1 MSRGDAAELVRDA
14 RERLEA
20 SPDEA
25 IRRFRRA
32 AALLK
37 RVRTPEEAA
46 TKVAALVGLGSAYMA
61 RRAGTRADDVEQAIR
76 WYGEALDFVFARPFR
91 FTPDDLLIDASD
103 RIRALLAIAYDQR
116 VLGSREGNIGRIL
129 VHTDSVDLFDEADT
143 ELRAT
148 TLMLRGKAY
157 RDRGDAEG
165 LGAMDQSIALH
176 FFRDALRQLEGGREE
191 TKLWA
196 DVHLEIGRTLLR
208 TAAGGDETPWTDA
221 AEHFREALDR
231 YAALGRDVE
240 VATVHEQLG
249 HYHARRDR
257 ESGEAR
263 AREEARDHFALALRH
278 LSPDRDPEEWARIQ
292 TATAR
297 LALDDD
303 MEALDAAL
311 PGFASALDALTRP
324 EHAETRLEVLA
335 EPAFLL
341 LLAGRWAEAGAML
354 EEALELALALVNR
367 AESMGGRWAAASDI
381 AGLAHGLA
389 YCRYRMG
396 DLDDALV
403 TLESGQARLLAETLR
418 WSDPDDAAWTA
429 MQRRR
434 LARITRRI
442 RKLESAHYGGM
453 RHIEDSDRLEALRRR
468 RDAMV
473 DGFRRGTPEPPE
485 ISRIAPDEPGT
496 ALVVPLVTSAG
507 SALFVLAAGDRHV
520 EPDNVLELPDDTAA
534 EIDRWLAG
542 DETRPGWLSAY
553 QQRDA
558 GTAQHELWRT
568 TMREVSGDLWDTVA
582 ARLRDRLRELGI
594 SRITF
599 VPTAGLQFLPLH
611 AAAPRDADGA
621 RCLMDDVTVAYAP
634 SAYVLA
640 VSKRRAAAR
649 AAKGPALL
657 VGITRYEE
665 LPALPSIADEIAMV
679 ATTLR
684 PSTPLLDERASRERV
699 LRLMSGASI
708 VHLACH
714 GAGWALG
721 GARFRMSWT
730 PPSVLYLWEDGLS
743 FQDLLLRDLRSV
755 RLVCLSACDTG
766 LVDTSLPWD
775 EFEGLANVFL
785 QAGAAAVVSSLWAVD
800 DRSTAL
806 LMQRFY
812 ANLEHHGQDPAAAL
826 RAAQLWLRDSTRA
839 SLAAVYEKRIEEGHD
854 EFMDAYTELMLGG
867 DPGGRP
873 YAHPFYWAPF
883 TLTGR

>member
-25 IRRFRRA
+25 IRRFRDA
-32 AALLK
+32 VALLK

-46 TKVAALVGLGSAYMA
+46 TKAAALSGLGRAYMA

-76 WYGEALDFVFARPFR
+76 WYGEALDFLYARPFR
-91 FTPDDLLIDASD
+91 GTADDRLIGESD
-103 RIRALLAIAYDQR
+103 RVRALLAIAYDQR
-116 VLGSREGNIGRIL
+116 VLGSREGNLGRIL
-129 VHTDSVDLFDEADT
+129 VHTDSVDLDDEADT

-165 LGAMDQSIALH
+165 LGVMDQSIALH
-176 FFRDALRQLEGGREE
+176 FFRDALRQLEGREGTE
-191 TKLWA
+191 LWA
-196 DVHLEIGRTLLR
+196 EVHLEIGRTLLR
-208 TAAGGDETPWTDA
+208 TAAGRDETPWTDA

-231 YAALGRDVE
+231 YAGLGRDVE

-249 HYHARRDR
+249 QYHARRDR
-257 ESGEAR
+257 EAHEAG

-278 LSPDRDPEEWARIQ
+278 LSPDQHPEEWARIQ

-297 LALDDD
+297 LALGDD
-303 MEALDAAL
+303 MEDLDVAL
-311 PGFASALDALTRP
+311 PSFASALDALTRP

-335 EPAFLL
+335 EPAYLL
-341 LLAGRWAEAGAML
+341 LLAGRWAEAAAML
-354 EEALELALALVNR
+354 EEALELALALVKQ
-367 AESMGGRWAAASDI
+367 ADTMAGQWAAASDI
-381 AGLAHGLA
+381 ANLAHGLA

-396 DLDDALV
+396 DLDDALLA
-403 TLESGQARLLAETLR
+403 LESGRARLLAETLR
-418 WSDPDDAAWTA
+418 WSDHDDAALTA
-429 MQRRR
+429 TERRR
-434 LARITRRI
+434 LARINRRI

-453 RHIEDSDRLEALRRR
+453 RYIEDSDRLEALRKR

-473 DGFRRGTPEPPE
+473 DGFRHGTPARPE

-496 ALVVPLVTSAG
+496 ALVVPLVTPAG

-520 EPDNVLELPDDTAA
+520 APDNVLELPGDTAA

-542 DETRPGWLSAY
+542 DETRPGWLAAY
-553 QQRDA
+553 EQRNE
-558 GTAQHELWRT
+558 GTAQHELWRA
-568 TMREVSGDLWDTVA
+568 TMREVCGDLWDTVA
-582 ARLRDRLRELGI
+582 AGLLDRLRELGI

-611 AAAPRDADGA
+611 AAAPREADGA

-657 VGITRYEE
+657 VGVTRYED
-665 LPALPSIADEIAMV
+665 LPALPSIADELAMV
-679 ATTLR
+679 ATTLQ
-684 PSTPLLDERASRERV
+684 PSTPLLDERASRKRV

-721 GARFRMSWT
+721 GAMFRMSWT
-730 PPSVLYLWEDGLS
+730 PPPVLRLWDDGLS

-785 QAGAAAVVSSLWAVD
+785 RAGAAAVVSSLWAVD

-812 ANLEHHGQDPAAAL
+812 ANLAHHGQDPAAAL
-826 RAAQLWLRDSTRA
+826 RAAQLWLRNSTRA
-839 SLAAVYEKRIEEGHD
+839 SLAAVYEKRLEEGHE

-867 DPGGRP
+867 DPGERP

-883 TLTGR
+883 TLTGQ